1 MAITIEL
8 PPQME
13 KEARG
18 YSLLEGSALERMFI
32 ECLAAELKRR
42 QAASASM
49 ARLRARIK
57 KTGARLTGEPYKF
70 NRADAYE
77 PEIPYA

>member
-18 YSLLEGSALERMFI
+18 YSLLEDKTLERMFLG
-32 ECLAAELKRR
+32 CLRDEFERRRKAAD
-42 QAASASM
+42 AM
-49 ARLRARIK
+49 ARLDALVE
-57 KTGARLTGEPYKF
+57 KTRGRLKGKPYKF

-77 PEIPYA
+77 PETPYA

>member
-18 YSLLEGSALERMFI
+18 YSLLEGAILERMFLDYLKD
-32 ECLAAELKRR
+32 EFARRRKAADT
-42 QAASASM
+42 M
-49 ARLRARIK
+49 ARLDALVERTR
-57 KTGARLTGEPYKF
+57 GRLKGEPYRF

-77 PEIPYA
+77 PETPYA

>member
-18 YSLLEGSALERMFI
+18 YSLLEGSALERMFLD
-32 ECLAAELKRR
+32 CLKKEFERRRKAAE
-42 QAASASM
+42 AI
-49 ARLRARIK
+49 ARLDALIE
-57 KTGARLTGEPYKF
+57 KTGGRLKGEPYRF

>member
-13 KEARG
+13 KEARS
-18 YSLLEGSALERMFI
+18 YSMLEGSTLERMFLD
-32 ECLAAELKRR
+32 CLRNEFERRRKAAD
-42 QAASASM
+42 AM
-49 ARLRARIK
+49 ARLDALVEKSR
-57 KTGARLTGEPYKF
+57 GRLKGEPYKF

-77 PEIPYA
+77 PETPYA

>member
-18 YSLLEGSALERMFI
+18 YSLLDGRILERMFLD
-32 ECLAAELKRR
+32 CLRSEFERRRKAAD
-42 QAASASM
+42 AM
-49 ARLRARIK
+49 ARLRALAR
-57 KTGARLTGEPYKF
+57 KTGARLAGEPYKF

-77 PEIPYA
+77 PETPCA

>member
-18 YSLLEGSALERMFI
+18 YSLLEGATLERMFLDYLKD
-32 ECLAAELKRR
+32 EFARRRKAADT
-42 QAASASM
+42 M
-49 ARLRARIK
+49 ARLDALVERTR
-57 KTGARLTGEPYKF
+57 GRLKGEPYRF

-77 PEIPYA
+77 PETPYA